1 MNSQQVFIARPST
14 SMSGQHTISSG
25 TLSMISVLFVDDN
38 TDLFGQ
44 IRSFLEKTG
53 DIRIDN
59 ARSIKQAIEK
69 TRGRT
74 YDVILSY
81 EQIPEVNGIEFVS
94 DMNGIEFLKY
104 LKSSGNATPVI
115 LLCRRGSQKIAVQ
128 EVTIGTEISIPKNGD
143 IRPHLIEMVTLI
155 KQTML
160 RRKAEREVKMQNDQ
174 LTSILSATPLGIF
187 QVRNQVITWANP
199 QFAGMLGYEESYPVG
214 KEMCGFFKSP
224 DDFERVCQELRIT
237 RTPRSFGMAE
247 CSLVKND
254 HTSLVC
260 QLQVQAVDPRDI
272 GKGGTFIVTDVSE
285 KRRMAD
291 ALKESEARYREVLQN
306 TQSIIIRMD
315 TQGTITFFNRFA
327 LAFFDYTADE
337 VIGKN
342 VVGTIVAEKSRSGHD
357 LSMMAN
363 DLGFNAEGYA
373 VNVNE
378 NVRRNGDRVWIAW
391 INKAIRDE
399 QGHIIEIL
407 CIGNDITDRKRTGE
421 VRISTDTWK
430 DIVVADTDVKEEVFD
445 AVFHIS
451 TEISIEGREGKSVGT
466 TFLIGDADNVM
477 AKSRQISLNAFEGQ
491 KPESRM
497 ITNQDIKENIKE
509 FAQLDGAFVI
519 DGSGYIRA
527 QSRYITVDTSN
538 VSLPKGMGTRHNSV
552 AAMTQ
557 VTSAVGI
564 VVSQSG
570 GGITIFKNGLILK
583 KITL

>member
-1 MNSQQVFIARPST
+1 
-14 SMSGQHTISSG
+14 
-25 TLSMISVLFVDDN
+25 MISVLFVDDN

-44 IRSFLEKTG
+44 IRSFLEKGG
-53 DIRIDN
+53 DIRLDT

-69 TRGRT
+69 MKGRT
-74 YDVILSY
+74 YDVIITY

-104 LKSSGNATPVI
+104 LKSSGNSTPVI
-115 LLCRRGSQKIAVQ
+115 LLGRRGSQKIAVQ

-143 IRPHLIEMVTLI
+143 IRPYFLEMVTLI

-160 RRKAEREVKMQNDQ
+160 RRKAEREIKVQNDQ
-174 LTSILSATPLGIF
+174 LTAILSATPLGIF
-187 QVRNQVITWANP
+187 QVRNQVITWVNP
-199 QFAGMLGYEESYPVG
+199 QFAQMLGYEESYLVG
-214 KEMCGFFKSP
+214 KEIASFFTAP
-224 DDFERVCQELRIT
+224 EDFERVSHELRIT
-237 RTPRSFGMAE
+237 RSSHGFSVAE
-247 CSLVKND
+247 CTLVKKD
-254 HTSLVC
+254 HTFLVC
-260 QLQVQAVDPRDI
+260 QLRVQTADPRDI
-272 GKGGTFIVTDVSE
+272 DKGGTFIITDITE
-285 KRRMAD
+285 KRKIAD
-291 ALKESEARYREVLQN
+291 ALKDSEARYREVLQN

-315 TQGTITFFNRFA
+315 TLGNITFFNRFA
-327 LAFFDYTADE
+327 LSFFDYTSDE
-337 VIGKN
+337 VVGKN
-342 VVGTIVAEKSRSGHD
+342 VIGTIVPQKARSGHD

-407 CIGNDITDRKRTGE
+407 CIGNDITDRKRSGE

-557 VTSAVGI
+557 ATSAVGI

-570 GGITIFKNGLILK
+570 GGITIFKKGLILK

>member
-1 MNSQQVFIARPST
+1 
-14 SMSGQHTISSG
+14 
-25 TLSMISVLFVDDN
+25 MISVLFVDDN

-44 IRSFLEKTG
+44 IRSFLEKAG
-53 DIRIDN
+53 DIKLDN
-59 ARSIKQAIEK
+59 AHSIKQAIEK
-69 TRGRT
+69 IKGRT
-74 YDVILSY
+74 YDVIVSY
-81 EQIPEVNGIEFVS
+81 EQIPEVNGIEFMS
-94 DMNGIEFLKY
+94 DMNGIEFLQY
-104 LKSSGNATPVI
+104 LKSLGNTTPII
-115 LLCRRGSQKIAVQ
+115 LLCRRGNNKIAVE
-128 EVTIGTEISIPKNGD
+128 EVTIGAEISLPKSGD
-143 IRPHLIEMVTLI
+143 IRPYLLEMVTVI

-160 RRKAEREVKMQNDQ
+160 RRKAEREIKVQNEQ
-174 LTSILSATPLGIF
+174 LTAILSATPLGIF
-187 QVRNQVITWANP
+187 QVRNHLMTWVNQ
-199 QFAGMLGYEESYPVG
+199 QFPEMLGYEESYLVG
-214 KEMCGFFKSP
+214 KEMQSIFKTP
-224 DDFERVCQELRIT
+224 EDFEQVCHELLIKRNSQGLG
-237 RTPRSFGMAE
+237 RTE
-247 CSLVKND
+247 CNLLKKNNL
-254 HTSLVC
+254 TLAC
-260 QLQVQAVDPRDI
+260 QLQVQMVDQRDI
-272 GKGGTFIVTDVSE
+272 GKGGTFVVTDISE
-285 KRRMAD
+285 RRKIAD
-291 ALKESEARYREVLQN
+291 ALKESEAKYREVLQN

-315 TQGTITFFNRFA
+315 TSGNITFFNHFA
-327 LAFFDYTADE
+327 LSFFDYTSDE

-342 VVGTIVAEKSRSGHD
+342 VIGTIVPQKARSGHD

-373 VNVNE
+373 VNVSE

-407 CIGNDITDRKRTGE
+407 CIGNDITDRRRNGE

-430 DIVVADTDVKEEVFD
+430 DIVIAETDVKEEVFD
-445 AVFHIS
+445 AVFHIC

-466 TFLIGDADNVM
+466 TFLLGDADNVM

-491 KPESRM
+491 KPESRS

-519 DGSGYIRA
+519 DGDGYIRA

-538 VSLPKGMGTRHNSV
+538 VTLPKGMGTRHNSV

-557 VTSAVGI
+557 VTNTVGI

>member
-1 MNSQQVFIARPST
+1 
-14 SMSGQHTISSG
+14 
-25 TLSMISVLFVDDN
+25 MISVLFVDDN
-38 TDLFGQ
+38 SDLFGQ
-44 IRSFLEKTG
+44 IRSFLEKAG

-59 ARSIKQAIEK
+59 AHSIKQAIEK
-69 TRGRT
+69 IKSRT
-74 YDVILSY
+74 YDVIISY
-81 EQIPEVNGIEFVS
+81 EQIPEVNGIEFMS
-94 DMNGIEFLKY
+94 DMNGIEFLQY
-104 LKSSGNATPVI
+104 LKSTGNTTPVI
-115 LLCRRGSQKIAVQ
+115 LLCRRGNNKIAVE
-128 EVTIGTEISIPKNGD
+128 EVTNATEINIPRSGD
-143 IRPHLIEMVTLI
+143 IRPNLLEMVTVI

-160 RRKAEREVKMQNDQ
+160 RRKAEREIKVQNEQ
-174 LTSILSATPLGIF
+174 LTAILSATPLGIF
-187 QVRNQVITWANP
+187 QVRNHLMTWVNQ
-199 QFAGMLGYEESYPVG
+199 QFSEMLGYEESYLVG
-214 KEMCGFFKSP
+214 KEMGSIFKTPEDFDKACHEIQIKRNTQGFG
-224 DDFERVCQELRIT
+224 LT
-237 RTPRSFGMAE
+237 E
-247 CSLVKND
+247 CNLLKKNN
-254 HTSLVC
+254 SALAC
-260 QLQVQAVDPRDI
+260 QLQVQMVDQRDI
-272 GKGGTFIVTDVSE
+272 GKGGTFVVTDISE
-285 KRRMAD
+285 RKKIAD
-291 ALKESEARYREVLQN
+291 ALKESEAKYREVLQN

-315 TQGTITFFNRFA
+315 TSGNVTFFNHFA
-327 LAFFDYTADE
+327 LSFFDYTSDE

-342 VVGTIVAEKSRSGHD
+342 VVGTIVPQKARTGHD

-373 VNVNE
+373 VNVSE

-399 QGHIIEIL
+399 KGHIIEIL
-407 CIGNDITDRKRTGE
+407 CIGNDITDRRRNGE

-430 DIVVADTDVKEEVFD
+430 DIVIAETDVKEEVFD
-445 AVFHIS
+445 AVFHIC

-466 TFLIGDADNVM
+466 TFLLGDADNVM

-491 KPESRM
+491 KPESRS

-519 DGSGYIRA
+519 DGDGYIRA

-538 VSLPKGMGTRHNSV
+538 VTLPKGMGTRHNSV

-557 VTSAVGI
+557 VTNTVGI

>member
-1 MNSQQVFIARPST
+1 
-14 SMSGQHTISSG
+14 MSGQHAITPG
-25 TLSMISVLFVDDN
+25 TFSMISVLFVDDN

-44 IRSFLEKTG
+44 IRSFLEKGG
-53 DIRIDN
+53 DIRLDT

-69 TRGRT
+69 MKGRT

-104 LKSSGNATPVI
+104 LKSSGNSTPVI
-115 LLCRRGSQKIAVQ
+115 LLGRRGSQKIAVQ

-143 IRPHLIEMVTLI
+143 IRPYFLEMVTLI

-160 RRKAEREVKMQNDQ
+160 RRKAEREIKVQNDQ
-174 LTSILSATPLGIF
+174 LTAILSATPLGIF
-187 QVRNQVITWANP
+187 QVRNQVITWVNP
-199 QFAGMLGYEESYPVG
+199 QFAQMLGYEESYLVG
-214 KEMCGFFKSP
+214 KEIASFFTAP
-224 DDFERVCQELRIT
+224 EDFERVSHELRIT
-237 RTPRSFGMAE
+237 RSSHGFGVAE
-247 CSLVKND
+247 CSLVKKD
-254 HTSLVC
+254 HTFLVC
-260 QLQVQAVDPRDI
+260 QLRVQTADPRDLD
-272 GKGGTFIVTDVSE
+272 KGGTFIITDITE
-285 KRRMAD
+285 KRKIAD
-291 ALKESEARYREVLQN
+291 ALKDSEARYREVLQN

-315 TQGTITFFNRFA
+315 TLGNITFFNRFA
-327 LAFFDYTADE
+327 LSFFDYTSDE

-342 VVGTIVAEKSRSGHD
+342 VVGTIVPQKARSGHD

-378 NVRRNGDRVWIAW
+378 NVRRSGDRVWIAW

-407 CIGNDITDRKRTGE
+407 CIGNDITDRKRSGE

-552 AAMTQ
+552 AAITQ

-570 GGITIFKNGLILK
+570 GGITIFKKGLILK

>member
-1 MNSQQVFIARPST
+1 
-14 SMSGQHTISSG
+14 
-25 TLSMISVLFVDDN
+25 MISVLYVDDN
-38 TDLFGQ
+38 SDLFGQ
-44 IRSFLEKTG
+44 IRSFLEKAG

-59 ARSIKQAIEK
+59 AHSIKQALEK
-69 TRGRT
+69 IKGRT
-74 YDVILSY
+74 YDVIISY
-81 EQIPEVNGIEFVS
+81 EQIPEVNGIEFMS
-94 DMNGIEFLKY
+94 DMNGIEFLQY
-104 LKSSGNATPVI
+104 LKSIGNTAPVI
-115 LLCRRGSQKIAVQ
+115 LLCRRGNNKIAVE
-128 EVTIGTEISIPKNGD
+128 EVTNATEINIPKSGD
-143 IRPHLIEMVTLI
+143 IRPNLLEMVTVI

-160 RRKAEREVKMQNDQ
+160 RKKAEREIKVQNEQ
-174 LTSILSATPLGIF
+174 LTAILSATPLGIF
-187 QVRNQVITWANP
+187 QVRNHLITWVNQ
-199 QFAGMLGYEESYPVG
+199 QFSEMLGYEESYLVG
-214 KEMCGFFKSP
+214 KEMGSIFKTPEDFDLVCHQLQIKRSSPGFS
-224 DDFERVCQELRIT
+224 LT
-237 RTPRSFGMAE
+237 E
-247 CSLVKND
+247 CNLLKKNNS
-254 HTSLVC
+254 TLAC
-260 QLQVQAVDPRDI
+260 QLQAQMVDPRDI
-272 GKGGTFIVTDVSE
+272 GKGGTFVVTDISE
-285 KRRMAD
+285 RKKIAD
-291 ALKESEARYREVLQN
+291 ALKESEAKYREVLQN

-315 TQGTITFFNRFA
+315 TSGNITFFNHFA
-327 LAFFDYTADE
+327 LSFFDYTSDE

-342 VVGTIVAEKSRSGHD
+342 VVGTIVPQKARSGHD

-373 VNVNE
+373 VNVSE

-399 QGHIIEIL
+399 KGHIIEIL
-407 CIGNDITDRKRTGE
+407 CIGNDITDRRRNGE
-421 VRISTDTWK
+421 IRISTDTWK
-430 DIVVADTDVKEEVFD
+430 DIVIAETDVKEEVFD

-491 KPESRM
+491 KPESRS

-519 DGSGYIRA
+519 DGDGYIRA

-538 VSLPKGMGTRHNSV
+538 VTLPKGMGTRHNSV

-557 VTSAVGI
+557 VTNTVGI

>member
-1 MNSQQVFIARPST
+1 
-14 SMSGQHTISSG
+14 
-25 TLSMISVLFVDDN
+25 MISVLFVDDN
-38 TDLFGQ
+38 TELFGQ
-44 IRSFLEKTG
+44 IRTFLEKSG

-59 ARSIKQAIEK
+59 ARSIKQAVEK
-69 TRGRT
+69 IKSRT

-104 LKSSGNATPVI
+104 LKSAGNTTPVI
-115 LLCRRGSQKIAVQ
+115 LLCRRSLQKIVVQ
-128 EVTIGTEISIPKNGD
+128 EVANGTEIRIPKNGN
-143 IRPHLIEMVTLI
+143 ISPQLLEMVTLI

-160 RRKAEREVKMQNDQ
+160 RRKAEREVKGQNDQ
-174 LTSILSATPLGIF
+174 LTRILSATPLGIF
-187 QVRNQVITWANP
+187 QVKNQVITWANP
-199 QFAGMLGYEESYPVG
+199 QFTEMLGYEESYPVG
-214 KEMCGFFKSP
+214 KEMSSFFKTAE
-224 DDFERVCQELRIT
+224 DFERVSHELRIT
-237 RTPRSFGMAE
+237 QTPRGFGVAE
-247 CSLVKND
+247 CSLVKKD
-254 HTSLVC
+254 HTFLAC
-260 QLQVQAVDPRDI
+260 QIQVQAVDP
-272 GKGGTFIVTDVSE
+272 GLTGMGGTFVVTDISE
-285 KRRMAD
+285 KRKIAD
-291 ALKESEARYREVLQN
+291 ALKESEARYREVIQN
-306 TQSIIIRMD
+306 TQNIIIRMD
-315 TQGTITFFNRFA
+315 TQGNITFFNRFA
-327 LAFFDYTADE
+327 LSFFDYTSDE

-407 CIGNDITDRKRTGE
+407 CIGNDITDRKQTGAI
-421 VRISTDTWK
+421 RISTDTWK

-519 DGSGYIRA
+519 DGGGYIRA

-557 VTSAVGI
+557 VTNAVGI

>member
-1 MNSQQVFIARPST
+1 MKNP
-14 SMSGQHTISSG
+14 
-25 TLSMISVLFVDDN
+25 
-38 TDLFGQ
+38 
-44 IRSFLEKTG
+44 
-53 DIRIDN
+53 
-59 ARSIKQAIEK
+59 
-69 TRGRT
+69 
-74 YDVILSY
+74 
-81 EQIPEVNGIEFVS
+81 
-94 DMNGIEFLKY
+94 Y
-104 LKSSGNATPVI
+104 L
-115 LLCRRGSQKIAVQ
+115 
-128 EVTIGTEISIPKNGD
+128 
-143 IRPHLIEMVTLI
+143 
-155 KQTML
+155 
-160 RRKAEREVKMQNDQ
+160 
-174 LTSILSATPLGIF
+174 
-187 QVRNQVITWANP
+187 
-199 QFAGMLGYEESYPVG
+199 VG
-214 KEMCGFFKSP
+214 KEIGILFKSP
-224 DDFERVCQELRIT
+224 EDFDRTLQELRIS
-237 RTPRSFGMAE
+237 RTSRGFGTAE
-247 CSLVKND
+247 CSLLKKD
-254 HTSLVC
+254 QSCLVC
-260 QLQVQAVDPRDI
+260 QVQVQAGDPRDI
-272 GKGGTFIVTDVSE
+272 DKGGTFVVTDISE
-285 KRRMAD
+285 KRRIAD
-291 ALKESEARYREVLQN
+291 ALKESEARYREVLLN

-315 TQGTITFFNRFA
+315 TRGHITFFNNFA
-327 LAFFDYTADE
+327 LTFFDYTSEDI
-337 VIGKN
+337 IGKN
-342 VVGTIVAEKSRSGHD
+342 VVGTIVPEKARGGHD

-378 NVRRNGDRVWIAW
+378 NIRRNGDRVWIAW

-407 CIGNDITDRKRTGE
+407 CIGNDITDRKRSGE

-430 DIVVADTDVKEEVFD
+430 DIVVAETDVKEEVFD

-477 AKSRQISLNAFEGQ
+477 AKSRQISINAFEGQ

-519 DGSGYIRA
+519 DGTGYIRA
-527 QSRYITVDTSN
+527 QSRYITVDTST

-557 VTSAVGI
+557 VTNAVGI